1 MASLKLS
8 LVAILAVLAA
18 PLSTVAAEDG
28 KAIYDRVCYKCHRSG
43 ADDAPKAGNKE
54 AWAPRIAQG
63 LPTLYKSVTEGKG
76 AMDPRAG
83 KPELTDEELRA
94 GVDYMVGLIK

>member
-1 MASLKLS
+1 MASLKLGR
-8 LVAILAVLAA
+8 VAILAVLAA
-18 PLSTVAAEDG
+18 PMTAVAAEDG
-28 KAIYDRVCYKCHRSG
+28 KAVFDRVCYKCHRSG
-43 ADDAPKAGNKE
+43 VDDAPKAGNKE

-63 LPTLYKSVTEGKG
+63 LPVLYKSVTEGKG